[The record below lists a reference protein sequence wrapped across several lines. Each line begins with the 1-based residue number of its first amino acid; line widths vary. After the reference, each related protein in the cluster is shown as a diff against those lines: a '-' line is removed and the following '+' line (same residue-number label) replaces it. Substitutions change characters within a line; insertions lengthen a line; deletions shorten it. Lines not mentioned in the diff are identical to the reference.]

1 MVSALNLQALRAL
14 CDGRDAVLGSI
25 EAHYGLTGSPAL
37 GETARGVAKG
47 LPIRLLHGGSH
58 AAWLAAHGLAEE
70 HPMLPL
76 MVQLERELRGCRRE
90 VYRYMGRHDAAW
102 LAKVEAHVREAKA
115 GEALRRHGPGGGRAR
130 AAAAAAAREVWLLE
144 KVEASV
150 FARVL
155 QDIEDRCL
163 NCVRMVLQGEGW
175 PARSWQQDGLLVEDM
190 GGRQLR
196 GGGGGGEPAVVR
208 LEAAMRKAEAEV
220 LAREKLEV
228 GLLVKTFFDG
238 PVEAVLQRM
247 AGPGGRRPA
256 AAEARGAAAR
266 ARAAGAAGGGRAPPP
281 PRTPT
286 AVAGAAAA
294 EVRATRAERAAA
306 ALAAERE
313 GLARE
318 RRDVMRRQRQ
328 VRLDD
333 AMVAAADETAMDE
346 TEAGEAG
353 TAGAAGGRDS
363 ATGARKRSRGEG
375 EGEDDGGEGTDD
387 AVVARLTAGDDDGV
401 RATGDEACDN
411 DRGAATG
418 SGDVG
423 DDGGGDNDGD
433 GDEGE
438 TRGGDDGDGGGE
450 ASGGSVATT
459 GEGEAS
465 GGGGDDDGEGD
476 GDGDGGA
483 AGPPP
488 PHKKQR
494 RAKGRKTNG
503 ARVTAR
509 RAAGHHV

>member
-1 MVSALNLQALRAL
+1 MSLQGCPREVRLLLAGPYYYDVDMVNSLPNVARQLAGLGMVSAPNLQALHAL
-14 CDGRDAVLGSI
+14 CDGRDAVLGGI

-150 FARVL
+150 YARVL
-155 QDIEDRCL
+155 QDMEDRNL
-163 NCVRMVLQGEGW
+163 NCVRLVLQGEGW

-266 ARAAGAAGGGRAPPP
+266 ARAAGVVGGGLRHLQPHQLDRLCR
-281 PRTPT
+281 PR
-286 AVAGAAAA
+286 
-294 EVRATRAERAAA
+294 
-306 ALAAERE
+306 
-313 GLARE
+313 
-318 RRDVMRRQRQ
+318 
-328 VRLDD
+328 
-333 AMVAAADETAMDE
+333 
-346 TEAGEAG
+346 
-353 TAGAAGGRDS
+353 
-363 ATGARKRSRGEG
+363 ARKRCPCGSREP
-375 EGEDDGGEGTDD
+375 
-387 AVVARLTAGDDDGV
+387 RV
-401 RATGDEACDN
+401 RRNRRPDQ
-411 DRGAATG
+411 
-418 SGDVG
+418 VG
-423 DDGGGDNDGD
+423 DRPRWDRRRDARHPDG
-433 GDEGE
+433 
-438 TRGGDDGDGGGE
+438 R
-450 ASGGSVATT
+450 AIWL
-459 GEGEAS
+459 
-465 GGGGDDDGEGD
+465 
-476 GDGDGGA
+476 
-483 AGPPP
+483 
-488 PHKKQR
+488 QR
-494 RAKGRKTNG
+494 LHRAVRL
-503 ARVTAR
+503 AR
-509 RAAGHHV
+509 